1 MSGRGEHEPYL
12 PPFPPPRSP
21 NPIARLRVA
30 WLSLNTVDSIDSFMS
45 NINHWDI
52 VLSVVQ
58 SLNLLDKMMD

>member
-1 MSGRGEHEPYL
+1 MNPIFL
-12 PPFPPPRSP
+12 PSPPPRSP

-45 NINHWDI
+45 DINHWDI

-58 SLNLLDKMMD
+58 SLNLPDKKLMDL